1 MLRFIHAADIHLD
14 SPLRGLERYDGA
26 PADEIRGATRR
37 AFDNLVQLAIA
48 EEAAFL
54 LLAGDLYDGDWKDYN
69 TGLFFAS
76 RMRRLEEACIRVF
89 LISGNHDAASQITRT
104 LRPPAN
110 VTVLS
115 TRKPETVVLQ
125 ELEVAI
131 HGQGFASAAVS
142 DDLSTAYPPGI
153 PHLFNIGLLHTSLDG
168 RPGHASYAPCTADG
182 LRAKGYQY
190 WALGHVHQ
198 REVVSRDPWMVFPG
212 VLQGRHA
219 REAGPKGAT
228 LVTVQDRAVVGV
240 EHRDLDVF
248 RWAVCPVDASGAAT
262 PGEMLDRV
270 AVALERAVTAAEG
283 RPVAARLTVEGACAA
298 HGELF
303 AAPERWVQECRALAL
318 GFGGAVWIEKVRFRT
333 RLPGTIPAAER
344 GPSGGV
350 GEDDALGGLLRS
362 LRDLETDAGRQVLA
376 ELAEGFADLR
386 RKLPPEL
393 FEDGAEALD
402 PTDPE
407 ALRGV
412 LPEVRDLLLAR
423 LLASPGGPA
432 SPDGAEDP

>member
-26 PADEIRGATRR
+26 PVDEIRGATRR

-76 RMRRLEEACIRVF
+76 RMRRLEEAGILVF

-115 TRKPETVVLQ
+115 TRKPETVVLA

-168 RPGHASYAPCTADG
+168 RPGHASYAPCSVEG
-182 LRAKGYQY
+182 LRSRGYQY

-198 REVVSRDPWMVFPG
+198 REVVCEEPWIVFPG

-219 REAGPKGAT
+219 RETGAKGAT
-228 LVTVQDRAVVGV
+228 IVTVRDREVVDV

-248 RWAVCPVDASGAAT
+248 RWAVCQVDATGAGT
-262 PGEMLDRV
+262 GGEV
-270 AVALERAVTAAEG
+270 LERVRRSLEQEVAAADG
-283 RPVAARLTVEGACAA
+283 RTVAARLIVEGACPA
-298 HGELF
+298 HGELL
-303 AAPERWVQECRALAL
+303 AAPDPWLQECRNLAL
-318 GFGGAVWIEKVRFRT
+318 GFGEGALWIEKVRIKT
-333 RLPGTIPAAER
+333 RQPEASKTLLPA
-344 GPSGGV
+344 
-350 GEDDALGGLLRS
+350 DDALGGLLRS
-362 LRDLETDAGRQVLA
+362 IGELEAANAEIAELA

-393 FEDGAEALD
+393 FEDGEALD

-407 ALRGV
+407 RLRG
-412 LPEVRDLLLAR
+412 LLDEVKDLLLAR
-423 LLASPGGPA
+423 LLTARE
-432 SPDGAEDP
+432 GA